1 MQKDRIARRLL
12 ALRGVGPIVASV
24 LSIALADAKS
34 FKRGRDFAAS
44 IGLTPRQHST
54 GGKNRLLGIS
64 KRGDSY
70 LRKMLVHGARS
81 VLCHIANKD
90 DNLSNWL
97 RQLSERKHFN
107 IVTIALA
114 NKIARAAWAMINNDT
129 QYDPR
134 LIAA

>member
-1 MQKDRIARRLL
+1 MGIHQLRNALPQWLEEVENGLSDNFRYLLYRLAEDLRYFEDRISELDKQITQHVQKDRIARRLL

-64 KRGDSY
+64 KR
-70 LRKMLVHGARS
+70 
-81 VLCHIANKD
+81 
-90 DNLSNWL
+90 
-97 RQLSERKHFN
+97 
-107 IVTIALA
+107 
-114 NKIARAAWAMINNDT
+114 
-129 QYDPR
+129 
-134 LIAA
+134 